1 MLALRKGVGMREWI
15 VEAGVV
21 IVRRHIVHGSL
32 ADRLTSTS
40 PMNSLNAVDPDT
52 SNPVGVRIA

>member
-21 IVRRHIVHGSL
+21 IV
-32 ADRLTSTS
+32 
-40 PMNSLNAVDPDT
+40 AVT
-52 SNPVGVRIA
+52 LCTAHWLIA